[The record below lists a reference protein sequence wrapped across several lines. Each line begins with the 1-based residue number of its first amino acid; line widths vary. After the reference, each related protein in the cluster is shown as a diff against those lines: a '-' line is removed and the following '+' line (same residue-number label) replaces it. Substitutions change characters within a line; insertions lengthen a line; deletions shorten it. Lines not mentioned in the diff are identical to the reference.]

1 MGANREDGWSARAQ
15 RELKV
20 PRYHEIFVPIVPS
33 GKLHGV
39 LDVVVPIGS
48 MHIVAR
54 KVGLEVEGG
63 KARVE
68 AYANTIRYR
77 LATGI
82 CREVGMAE
90 LVGVA
95 ER

>member
-1 MGANREDGWSARAQ
+1 MRANREDGWSAWAQ
-15 RELKV
+15 REFKV
-20 PRYHEIFVPIVPS
+20 PWNHEIFVSIVPS
-33 GKLHGV
+33 GQLYRV

-48 MHIVAR
+48 VHIVTR

-68 AYANTIRYR
+68 AYANAIRYR

-82 CREVGMAE
+82 CR
-90 LVGVA
+90 
-95 ER
+95 

>member
-1 MGANREDGWSARAQ
+1 MS
-15 RELKV
+15 
-20 PRYHEIFVPIVPS
+20 IVPS
-33 GKLHGV
+33 GKLHWV

-48 MHIVAR
+48 MHVVAR

-68 AYANTIRYR
+68 AYANAIRYR